1 MVTLLTPNTNST
13 DTEYRETLAI
23 QEAGPKSGNGEM
35 DQTFRPVVAESLP
48 APRDNSGKRS
58 RKDHRNASF
67 ITGIAHPWQALY
79 DLVSGPPLTRRDRH
93 RRAIGEANVRSI
105 ASLSWFNRTS
115 W

>member
-1 MVTLLTPNTNST
+1 MVTLLTPSTNST
-13 DTEYRETLAI
+13 GAEYPEMLAV
-23 QEAGPKSGNGEM
+23 QESRPKSGNGEM
-35 DQTFRPVVAESLP
+35 DQTIRAVFAESQP

-67 ITGIAHPWQALY
+67 ITGITHPWLVLY
-79 DLVSGPPLTRRDRH
+79 DLVAGPPLTRRDRH
-93 RRAIGEANVRSI
+93 RRAIGEANVRGF